1 VCFASIAIMLV
12 VSSSWS
18 DQLLAIGMDSAHP
31 ATVIIGS
38 IIFTCLMTTVNIL
51 IIRNRIRSYFC

>member
-1 VCFASIAIMLV
+1 
-12 VSSSWS
+12 
-18 DQLLAIGMDSAHP
+18 MDSAHP